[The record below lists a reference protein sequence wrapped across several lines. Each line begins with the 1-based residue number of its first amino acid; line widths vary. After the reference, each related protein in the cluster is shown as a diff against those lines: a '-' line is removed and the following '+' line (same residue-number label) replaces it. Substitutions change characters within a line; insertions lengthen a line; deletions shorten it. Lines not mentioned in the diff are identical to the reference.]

1 MTELQE
7 ERAELK
13 RMLCADMSAKPFSEL
28 FSVTFAQRGSKLV
41 GDVLFDAIEKAGYS
55 LERDVDAVG
64 ALTAAAVPMVFA
76 LIHAAERKGIALDGF
91 VMDFVF
97 PATKGPS
104 VNGKRVLLLDS
115 WLSEKSYVQTSSL
128 VTLRHGNEL
137 SLDFGI
143 VNQQGAQ
150 ILAIVALIG
159 GVDAD
164 EQGTRH
170 LQLVNPIS
178 EESTKMAFVQAFGEE
193 ELRADADHED
203 CCNDNCCGGHCEVK
217 CTGDCA
223 NDGCTEPCCEDNC
236 CGGHCKVE
244 CTGDC
249 AHDGCTEP
257 CCEDNC
263 CGGHCKSGCTGDCAT
278 DGCQDQLQRLAANT
292 KQKY

>member
-1 MTELQE
+1 MAELQE

-13 RMLCADMSAKPFSEL
+13 RMLCADMIAKPFSEL

-76 LIHAAERKGIALDGF
+76 LIHAAERKGITLDGF

-97 PATKGPS
+97 PATKGS
-104 VNGKRVLLLDS
+104 FVKGKRVLLLDS

-143 VNQQGAQ
+143 VQKQGAQ
-150 ILAIVALIG
+150 IRAIIALIG

-164 EQGTRH
+164 LQGKRY
-170 LQLVNPIS
+170 LQVINPIN
-178 EESTKMAFVQAFGEE
+178 EESTKMAFVQAFDEG
-193 ELRADADHED
+193 ELRANESHKD
-203 CCNDNCCGGHCEVK
+203 
-217 CTGDCA
+217 
-223 NDGCTEPCCEDNC
+223 CCEDNC
-236 CGGHCKVE
+236 CGGDCKVE

-249 AHDGCTEP
+249 KHDGCTES

-278 DGCQDQLQRLAANT
+278 DGCQDQLQILAANT

>member
-1 MTELQE
+1 
-7 ERAELK
+7 
-13 RMLCADMSAKPFSEL
+13 
-28 FSVTFAQRGSKLV
+28 
-41 GDVLFDAIEKAGYS
+41 
-55 LERDVDAVG
+55 
-64 ALTAAAVPMVFA
+64 MVFA

-104 VNGKRVLLLDS
+104 VKGKRVLLLDS

-178 EESTKMAFVQAFGEE
+178 EESTKMAFVQAFDEE
-193 ELRADADHED
+193 ELRADADRDD

-217 CTGDCA
+217 CTGDCKH
-223 NDGCTEPCCEDNC
+223 DGCTEPCCEDNC

-278 DGCQDQLQRLAANT
+278 DGCQDQLQLLAANT
-292 KQKY
+292 KKKY